1 MRIMEIVSGVGINGA
16 VHNCLLLTRELARRG
31 HRVTLVCRNGSW
43 IARQLA
49 SDPVDIVF
57 SELDRWPSD
66 EIHRI
71 AAVLNRRSIDVVHT
85 HMSRAHFFG
94 VLLRWF
100 GGVPCVAT
108 AHNRLFQPHW
118 MFNDLVIA
126 VSEATRRYHETY
138 NLVRSDRIVTV
149 HNFVDYDR
157 FAGVPFTAREEIRRE
172 LKIDLASRVIGMVG
186 SVIPKKGQIYAVR
199 AMPKILAL
207 SPLAKLLLVG
217 KIGNDDYADDI
228 RRVAADLGVADR
240 IVWAGERDDVNRI
253 LAAVDVSVS
262 PSLGEALGMTI
273 LEAMAA
279 GRPVVASN
287 VGGIPECVEP
297 GKTGVLV
304 PPRDSHTLARAVNR
318 LFSDQPL
325 REELVQAARKHVR
338 QHFSTNSQATA
349 IEAAFGRVVG
359 KRARAA

>member
-1 MRIMEIVSGVGINGA
+1 MRIMEIISGRGVNGA
-16 VHNCLLLTRELARRG
+16 VCHCLLLTRELARRG

-57 SELDRWPSD
+57 SELNRWPTN
-66 EIHRI
+66 EMHRMV
-71 AAVLNRRSIDVVHT
+71 AVLNRKTIDVVHT
-85 HMSRAHFFG
+85 HMSRAHIFG

-126 VSEATRRYHETY
+126 VSDATRRYHETY

-149 HNFVDYDR
+149 RNFIDYDR
-157 FAGVPFTAREEIRRE
+157 FAGVPFTAREEVRRE
-172 LKIDLASRVIGMVG
+172 LKIDLASRVIGIVG

-199 AMPKILAL
+199 AVPKILAG
-207 SPLAKLLLVG
+207 SPLTKLLLVG
-217 KIGNDDYADDI
+217 EIGHQGYADDI
-228 RRVAADLGVADR
+228 RRTAAELGVADQ

-273 LEAMAA
+273 LESMAA

-287 VGGIPECVEP
+287 VGGIPECVQP
-297 GKTGVLV
+297 GKTGILV
-304 PPRDSHTLARAVNR
+304 PPRDSQALARAVTR
-318 LFSDQPL
+318 LFADQAL
-325 REELVQAARKHVR
+325 RARLIQAGRQHVR
-338 QHFSTNSQATA
+338 ENFSTNSQATA
-349 IEAAFGRVVG
+349 IEAAFGQVVG